1 MNKNNAPAMMP
12 AFSQLDTKIEEKGI
26 TRPEATLREGERL
39 DDTGFSGYHLI
50 QKPEEFCYGVD
61 AVLLANFASKNARRN
76 QRICDLGTGT
86 GIVPL
91 ILAHKTEAKQIVGV
105 ELQFDSWDRAMR
117 MRTLNQLEDR
127 LAFANTDVAAIA
139 GPKLYSGAKKSAKSM
154 AVPKLTR
161 EAAELLQPGS
171 FQIVTTNPP
180 YMAGSAALQ
189 SHNDAKRIA
198 RHETTA
204 GVREF
209 VAAAARL
216 LDERGEF
223 CMVHRP
229 SRLAD
234 IIAAC
239 REFKLEPKELQM
251 VAPRLGE
258 APNIVLIRCKKGGGA
273 ELNVLPTLPVYGEDG
288 QYSEEIMRIYERI

>member
-12 AFSQLDTKIEEKGI
+12 AFSQLDKNM
-26 TRPEATLREGERL
+26 PANTLREGERL
-39 DDTGFSGYHLI
+39 DVTGFSGYHLI

-61 AVLLANFASKNARRN
+61 AVLLANFAAKNARKN
-76 QRICDLGTGT
+76 HRICDLGTGT
-86 GIVPL
+86 GNVPL

-117 MRTLNQLEDR
+117 MRALNQLEDR
-127 LAFANTDVAAIA
+127 LNFANTDVATIA
-139 GPKLYSGAKKSAKSM
+139 GPKLGKKNA
-154 AVPKLTR
+154 AKLTG

-180 YMAGSAALQ
+180 YMAGTAALQ

>member
-1 MNKNNAPAMMP
+1 MNKYDTPAEMP
-12 AFSQLDTKIEEKGI
+12 AFSQLENE
-26 TRPEATLREGERL
+26 LREGERV
-39 DDTGFSGYHLI
+39 DDTGFSGYRLI

-61 AVLLANFASKNARRN
+61 AVLLADFASKNARKN
-76 QRICDLGTGT
+76 HRICDLGTGT

-91 ILAHKTEAKQIVGV
+91 VLAHKTQAKQIVGV
-105 ELQFDSWDRAMR
+105 ELQEDSWDRAMR
-117 MRTLNQLEDR
+117 MRALNQLEDR
-127 LAFANTDVAAIA
+127 LAFVNTDVNTIA
-139 GPKLYSGAKKSAKSM
+139 GPKLGNKN
-154 AVPKLTR
+154 VTKLTG
-161 EAAELLQPGS
+161 EAAQLLEPGT

-180 YMAGSAALQ
+180 YMAGSAALL

-216 LDERGEF
+216 LGDRGEF

-234 IIAAC
+234 IIDAC
-239 REFKLEPKELQM
+239 REFKLEPKELRF

-258 APNIVLIRCKKGGGA
+258 TPNILLIRCKKGGGA

-288 QYSEEIMRIYERI
+288 QYSREIMEIYERV

>member
-1 MNKNNAPAMMP
+1 MGEHMKKNDAPAVMP
-12 AFSQLDTKIEEKGI
+12 AFSQLNKNLAES
-26 TRPEATLREGERL
+26 TLREGERL

-61 AVLLANFASKNARRN
+61 AVLLANFAAKNARRN

-91 ILAHKTEAKQIVGV
+91 ILAHKTEVKQIVGV
-105 ELQFDSWDRAMR
+105 ELQLDSWDRAMR
-117 MRTLNQLEDR
+117 MRALNQLEDR
-127 LAFANTDVAAIA
+127 LAFANTDVLNIA
-139 GPKLYSGAKKSAKSM
+139 GPKLGKKNVAK
-154 AVPKLTR
+154 LEG
-161 EAAELLQPGS
+161 EAAQLLQPGT

-180 YMAGSAALQ
+180 YMAGSSALQ

-258 APNIVLIRCKKGGGA
+258 TPNIVLIRCKKGGGA
-273 ELNVLPTLPVYGEDG
+273 ELNVLPTLPVYGDDG
-288 QYSEEIMRIYERI
+288 QYSREIMEIYERV

>member
-1 MNKNNAPAMMP
+1 MKKNDAPAVMP
-12 AFSQLDTKIEEKGI
+12 AFSQLNKNLAES
-26 TRPEATLREGERL
+26 TLREGERL

-61 AVLLANFASKNARRN
+61 AVLLANFAAKNARRN

-91 ILAHKTEAKQIVGV
+91 ILAHKTEVKQIVGV
-105 ELQFDSWDRAMR
+105 ELQLDSWDRAMR
-117 MRTLNQLEDR
+117 MRALNQLEDR
-127 LAFANTDVAAIA
+127 LAFANTDVLNIA
-139 GPKLYSGAKKSAKSM
+139 GPKLGKKNVAK
-154 AVPKLTR
+154 LEG
-161 EAAELLQPGS
+161 EAAQLLQPGT

-180 YMAGSAALQ
+180 YMAGSSALQ

-258 APNIVLIRCKKGGGA
+258 TPNIVLIRCKKGGGA
-273 ELNVLPTLPVYGEDG
+273 ELNVLPTLPVYGDDG
-288 QYSEEIMRIYERI
+288 QYSREIMEIYERV

>member
-1 MNKNNAPAMMP
+1 MNKNNAPALMP
-12 AFSQLDTKIEEKGI
+12 AFSQLDKNM
-26 TRPEATLREGERL
+26 PANPLREGERL

-61 AVLLANFASKNARRN
+61 AVLLANFAAKNARKN
-76 QRICDLGTGT
+76 HRICDLGTGT

-117 MRTLNQLEDR
+117 MRALNQLEDR
-127 LAFANTDVAAIA
+127 LNFANTDVATIA
-139 GPKLYSGAKKSAKSM
+139 GPKLGKKNA
-154 AVPKLTR
+154 AKLTG

-180 YMAGSAALQ
+180 YMAGTAALQ

-273 ELNVLPTLPVYGEDG
+273 ELNV
-288 QYSEEIMRIYERI
+288 

>member
-1 MNKNNAPAMMP
+1 MEDNMK
-12 AFSQLDTKIEEKGI
+12 T
-26 TRPEATLREGERL
+26 TLREGERL

-61 AVLLANFASKNARRN
+61 AVLLADFASKHARKN
-76 QRICDLGTGT
+76 HKICDLGTGT

-91 ILAHKTEAKQIVGV
+91 VLAHKTEARQIVGV
-105 ELQFDSWDRAMR
+105 ELQYDSWDRAMR
-117 MRTLNQLEDR
+117 MRTLNGLEDR
-127 LAFANTDVAAIA
+127 LAFVNTDVAAIA
-139 GPKLYSGAKKSAKSM
+139 DRKS
-154 AVPKLTR
+154 R
-161 EAAELLQPGS
+161 EELLKPGT

-180 YMAGSAALQ
+180 YMAGASALQ

-229 SRLAD
+229 SRLVD

-251 VAPRLGE
+251 VVPRLGE
-258 APNIVLIRCKKGGGA
+258 APNILLIRCKKGGGA

-288 QYSEEIMRIYERI
+288 QYSKQIMEIYERI

>member
-1 MNKNNAPAMMP
+1 MTENMKRNDAPAELP
-12 AFSQLDTKIEEKGI
+12 AFSKCTVNEVS
-26 TRPEATLREGERL
+26 LRDGERV

-61 AVLLANFASKNARRN
+61 AVLLADFASKNSRRG

-91 ILAHKTEAKQIVGV
+91 VLAHKTEAKQIVGV
-105 ELQFDSWDRAMR
+105 ELQYDSWDRAMR
-117 MRTLNQLEDR
+117 MRTMNGLEDR
-127 LAFANTDVAAIA
+127 LAFVNTDVASIA
-139 GPKLYSGAKKSAKSM
+139 ASKLGKRP
-154 AVPKLTR
+154 VVKLDG
-161 EAAELLQPGS
+161 EAAEFLKPGS

-180 YMAGSAALQ
+180 YMAGKAALL
-189 SHNDAKRIA
+189 SNNDAKRIA

-234 IIAAC
+234 IITAC
-239 REFKLEPKELQM
+239 REFKLEPKELRM

-258 APNIVLIRCKKGGGA
+258 VPNIMLIRCKKGGGA
-273 ELNVLPTLPVYGEDG
+273 ELNVLPTLPVYGDDG
-288 QYSEEIMRIYERI
+288 QYSREIMEIYERC

>member
-1 MNKNNAPAMMP
+1 MKKNDAPAVMP
-12 AFSQLDTKIEEKGI
+12 AFSQFDKNMIA
-26 TRPEATLREGERL
+26 ATLREGERL

-61 AVLLANFASKNARRN
+61 AVLLANFAAKNARRN

-91 ILAHKTEAKQIVGV
+91 ILAHKTEVKQIVGV
-105 ELQFDSWDRAMR
+105 ELQLDSWDRAMR
-117 MRTLNQLEDR
+117 MRALNQLEDR
-127 LAFANTDVAAIA
+127 LAFANTDVLNIA
-139 GPKLYSGAKKSAKSM
+139 GPKLGKKNVAK
-154 AVPKLTR
+154 LEG
-161 EAAELLQPGS
+161 EAAQLLQPGT

-180 YMAGSAALQ
+180 YMAGSSALQ
-189 SHNDAKRIA
+189 SYNDAKRIA

-258 APNIVLIRCKKGGGA
+258 TPNIVLIRCKKGGGV
-273 ELNVLPTLPVYGEDG
+273 ELNVLPTLPVYGDDG
-288 QYSEEIMRIYERI
+288 QYSREIMEIYERV

>member
-1 MNKNNAPAMMP
+1 ME
-12 AFSQLDTKIEEKGI
+12 DTMK
-26 TRPEATLREGERL
+26 TSLREGERL
-39 DDTGFSGYHLI
+39 DDTGFGGYQLI

-61 AVLLANFASKNARRN
+61 AVLLAGFAAKNARRN
-76 QRICDLGTGT
+76 HRICDLGTGT

-91 ILAHKTEAKQIVGV
+91 VLAHKTEAKQIVGV
-105 ELQFDSWDRAMR
+105 ELQYDSWNRAMR
-117 MRTLNQLEDR
+117 MRVLNELEDR
-127 LAFANTDVAAIA
+127 LNFVNTDVASIA
-139 GPKLYSGAKKSAKSM
+139 VRKSK
-154 AVPKLTR
+154 
-161 EAAELLQPGS
+161 EELLRPGS

-180 YMAGSAALQ
+180 YMAGKAALKSQ
-189 SHNDAKRIA
+189 NDAKRIA

-239 REFKLEPKELQM
+239 REFKLEPKELQF
-251 VAPRLGE
+251 VVPRLGE

-273 ELNVLPTLPVYGEDG
+273 ELNVLPDLPVYGDDG
-288 QYSEEIMRIYERI
+288 EYSREIMEIYERVQRN

>member
-1 MNKNNAPAMMP
+1 MKKNDAPAVMP
-12 AFSQLDTKIEEKGI
+12 AFSQFDKNMIA
-26 TRPEATLREGERL
+26 ATLREGERL

-61 AVLLANFASKNARRN
+61 AVLLANFAAKNARRN

-105 ELQFDSWDRAMR
+105 ELQLDSWDRAMR
-117 MRTLNQLEDR
+117 MRALNQLEDR
-127 LAFANTDVAAIA
+127 LAFANTDVLNIA
-139 GPKLYSGAKKSAKSM
+139 GPKLGKKNVAK
-154 AVPKLTR
+154 LEG
-161 EAAELLQPGS
+161 EAAQLLQPGT

-180 YMAGSAALQ
+180 YMAGSSALQ

-258 APNIVLIRCKKGGGA
+258 TPNIVLIRCKKGGGA
-273 ELNVLPTLPVYGEDG
+273 ELNVLPTLPVYGDDG
-288 QYSEEIMRIYERI
+288 QYSREIMEIYERV

>member
-1 MNKNNAPAMMP
+1 MEDKMK
-12 AFSQLDTKIEEKGI
+12 T
-26 TRPEATLREGERL
+26 TLREGERL
-39 DDTGFSGYHLI
+39 DDTGFSGYRLI

-61 AVLLANFASKNARRN
+61 AVLLANFASKHARN
-76 QRICDLGTGT
+76 NHKICDLGTGT

-91 ILAHKTEAKQIVGV
+91 VLAHKTEARQIVGV
-105 ELQFDSWDRAMR
+105 ELQQDSWDRAMR
-117 MRTLNQLEDR
+117 MRALNQLEDR
-127 LAFANTDVAAIA
+127 LAFVNTDVLTIA
-139 GPKLYSGAKKSAKSM
+139 GPKLGKKNVAKLEGE
-154 AVPKLTR
+154 AVQ
-161 EAAELLQPGS
+161 LLQAGT

-180 YMAGSAALQ
+180 YMAGASALQ

-258 APNIVLIRCKKGGGA
+258 APNILLIRCKKGGGA

-288 QYSEEIMRIYERI
+288 QYSKEIMEIYERI

>member
-1 MNKNNAPAMMP
+1 MKKNDAPAVMP
-12 AFSQLDTKIEEKGI
+12 AFSQFDKNMIV
-26 TRPEATLREGERL
+26 ATLREGERL

-61 AVLLANFASKNARRN
+61 AVLLANFAAKNARRN

-105 ELQFDSWDRAMR
+105 ELQLDSWDRAMR
-117 MRTLNQLEDR
+117 MRALNQLEDR
-127 LAFANTDVAAIA
+127 LAFANTDVLNIA
-139 GPKLYSGAKKSAKSM
+139 GPKLGKKNVAK
-154 AVPKLTR
+154 LEG
-161 EAAELLQPGS
+161 EAAQLLQPGT

-180 YMAGSAALQ
+180 YMAGSSALQ

-258 APNIVLIRCKKGGGA
+258 TPNIVLIRCKKGGGA
-273 ELNVLPTLPVYGEDG
+273 ELNVLPTLPVYGDDG
-288 QYSEEIMRIYERI
+288 QYSREIMEIYERV

>member
-1 MNKNNAPAMMP
+1 MKKNDAPAVMP
-12 AFSQLDTKIEEKGI
+12 AFSQFDRNMIA
-26 TRPEATLREGERL
+26 ATLREGERL

-61 AVLLANFASKNARRN
+61 AVLLANFAAKNARRN

-91 ILAHKTEAKQIVGV
+91 ILAHKTEVKQIVGV
-105 ELQFDSWDRAMR
+105 ELQLDSWDRAMR
-117 MRTLNQLEDR
+117 MRALNQLEDR
-127 LAFANTDVAAIA
+127 LAFANTDVLNIA
-139 GPKLYSGAKKSAKSM
+139 GSKLGKKNVAK
-154 AVPKLTR
+154 LEG
-161 EAAELLQPGS
+161 EAAQLLQPGT

-180 YMAGSAALQ
+180 YMAGSSALQ

-258 APNIVLIRCKKGGGA
+258 TPNIVLIRCKKGGGA
-273 ELNVLPTLPVYGEDG
+273 ELNVLPTLPVYGDDG
-288 QYSEEIMRIYERI
+288 QYSREIMEIYERV

>member
-1 MNKNNAPAMMP
+1 MGKHMKKNDAPAVMP
-12 AFSQLDTKIEEKGI
+12 AFSQFDKNMIA
-26 TRPEATLREGERL
+26 ATLREGERL

-61 AVLLANFASKNARRN
+61 AVLLANFAAKNARRN

-105 ELQFDSWDRAMR
+105 ELQLDSWDRAMR
-117 MRTLNQLEDR
+117 MRALNQLEDR
-127 LAFANTDVAAIA
+127 LAFANTDVLNIA
-139 GPKLYSGAKKSAKSM
+139 GPKLGKKNVAK
-154 AVPKLTR
+154 LEG
-161 EAAELLQPGS
+161 EAAQLLQPGT

-180 YMAGSAALQ
+180 YMAGSSALQ

-258 APNIVLIRCKKGGGA
+258 TPNIVLIRCKKGGGA
-273 ELNVLPTLPVYGEDG
+273 ELNVLPTLPVYGDDG
-288 QYSEEIMRIYERI
+288 QYSREIMEIYERV